1 MRRRASFPL
10 CQQKHILDIEKR
22 TIDRDAGSTLGHRG
36 SNFFKGHFWAWHTK
50 KIWAW
55 HIKNETLYSVNCERK
70 LFSSAPVLNIFDK

>member
-1 MRRRASFPL
+1 MAFTLVVWRELSAT
-10 CQQKHILDIEKR
+10 C
-22 TIDRDAGSTLGHRG
+22 RDAGSTLGHRG

-70 LFSSAPVLNIFDK
+70 LFNSAPVLNIFDK